1 MKLHYYLMGAVMMA
15 AASVSF
21 TACNDD
27 DNDEPVFIVGGGDT
41 TEVPDIELST
51 DTVRVK
57 IGAENRVAIPVASE
71 TGGIKG
77 FSLDPSTADVVDVD
91 GVPMIEGFKNGL
103 CGVMV
108 SDANNKYKK
117 LIVNVYTTEQMQ
129 LSQSEL
135 TFLAPLGAS
144 GSSSDVYV
152 LLGNGGYS
160 IESDNSEVEA
170 SITPETGVITIT
182 ATSKVDPYTATLTVT
197 DISGLTADLKVSV
210 EASLDPFTA
219 QQLQEILELDE
230 STIWADCIKPSAGNT
245 PSYWDWRDYGYG
257 EFINETNGNT
267 RSLGWWSNYWGNDL
281 GGIKIDYPANASV
294 GAEVEGTLYFQ
305 YSNLQ
310 YNPCYQYEGKAKVLA
325 DDATKTVVICWQV
338 DLENE
343 RINRGYVVMMK

>member
-1 MKLHYYLMGAVMMA
+1 MGAAMMA

-57 IGAENRVAIPVASE
+57 IGAENRAALPIVSE
-71 TGGIKG
+71 TGGIKA

-103 CGVMV
+103 CGIMV
-108 SDANNKYKK
+108 SDANINYKK
-117 LIVNVYTTEQMQ
+117 LIVSVYTTDQMQ
-129 LSQSEL
+129 LSQGEL

-144 GSSSDVYV
+144 ATSSDVYV

-160 IESDNSEVEA
+160 VKSDNPAVKAEITAETGEI
-170 SITPETGVITIT
+170 SIT
-182 ATSKVDPYTATLTVT
+182 AKSKVDPYTAILTVT
-197 DISGLTADLKVSV
+197 DISGLTADLKVTV
-210 EASLDPFTA
+210 EASFDPFTPS
-219 QQLQEILELDE
+219 QLEDILAMTE
-230 STIWADCIKPSAGNT
+230 SAVWADCKDPSDGNT
-245 PSYWDWRDYGYG
+245 PYYYDWRDYGYG
-257 EFINETNGNT
+257 EWLNSTEGGT
-267 RSLGWWSNYWGNDL
+267 RTIGWWYERRGTDY

-294 GAEVEGTLYFQ
+294 NAEVSGTLYFQ
-305 YSNLQ
+305 YSNIAW
-310 YNPCYQYEGKAKVLA
+310 YDCYKYEGKAKVLA

-338 DLENE
+338 DTQNE

>member
-1 MKLHYYLMGAVMMA
+1 MGAVMMA

-41 TEVPDIELST
+41 TEVPDIEFST

-108 SDANNKYKK
+108 SDANNTYKK
-117 LIVNVYTTEQMQ
+117 LMVSVYTTDQMQ

-144 GSSSDVYV
+144 GTSSDVSV

-160 IESDNSEVEA
+160 IKSNNSAVVA

-230 STIWADCIKPSAGNT
+230 STIWADCKDPSDGNT
-245 PSYWDWRDYGYG
+245 PYYWDWRNYGYG

-267 RSLGWWSNYWGNDL
+267 RTLGWWCIYWDNDL

-294 GAEVEGTLYFQ
+294 GAEVDGKLYYQ
-305 YSNLQ
+305 YSNSQ
-310 YNPCYQYEGKAKVLA
+310 WYSCYEYEGKAKVLA

-338 DLENE
+338 DTENE